1 MYLGSNKML
10 QSQANMVS
18 LFAALC
24 AVDSRL
30 TGRIF
35 ALPARIH
42 FTQLR
47 LHVHDFKASMKTH
60 LRLRVGLETMYL
72 STAAVALLRWQDGE
86 ESCHKQSPHPHVHL
100 CKTHSSI
107 AQWCG

>member
-1 MYLGSNKML
+1 MYLGSNEML
-10 QSQANMVS
+10 QSQANMVN

-35 ALPARIH
+35 ALPDHIRL
-42 FTQLR
+42 TQLR

-60 LRLRVGLETMYL
+60 LGLRVL
-72 STAAVALLRWQDGE
+72 V
-86 ESCHKQSPHPHVHL
+86 
-100 CKTHSSI
+100 
-107 AQWCG
+107 

>member
-1 MYLGSNKML
+1 MYLGSDEML

-18 LFAALC
+18 LVAALC

-60 LRLRVGLETMYL
+60 LGLRVW
-72 STAAVALLRWQDGE
+72 A
-86 ESCHKQSPHPHVHL
+86 
-100 CKTHSSI
+100 
-107 AQWCG
+107 